1 MIDQIKSLM
10 KKYEEIIAYLI
21 VGVLTT
27 LVSWG
32 CQFLWSYIAY
42 GNPTNPTPG
51 QNFMLTTVNWVSGVI
66 FAFFTNRKYVFKSNG
81 PMGKEA
87 VKFVTSRISTYF
99 MDLILRQIMGA
110 MKIDVYIT
118 TLAIAVIV
126 TVCNYIFS
134 KIFVFKK
141 AKPSEEKTAEN
152 KGTAEV

>member
-1 MIDQIKSLM
+1 MIDTMKSLM

-42 GNPTNPTPG
+42 GNPMNPTAS
-51 QNFMLTTVNWVSGVI
+51 QNFWLTTVNWVSGVI
-66 FAFFTNRKYVFKSNG
+66 FAFFTNRKFVFKSNG
-81 PMGKEA
+81 PMGQEA
-87 VKFVTSRISTYF
+87 VKFVTSRISTFF

-110 MKIDVYIT
+110 LNINVYVT

-126 TVCNYIFS
+126 TVCNYVFS
-134 KIFVFKK
+134 KLFVFKK
-141 AKPSEEKTAEN
+141 AKTEDKETESNLT
-152 KGTAEV
+152 EV